1 MGFNTTM
8 LNVDSHQ
15 FDTPYNLD
23 DGTAIPPIGDDDDDD
38 HHHHHHHHHDAS
50 FWMIRGI
57 LGFFSQTPAACWST
71 DEAHERSLGQVDRLV
86 ARCQMTEPTEG
97 LAVAWNAH
105 LPRLYLEVSSPGL
118 YRYTPSITRL
128 F

>member
-1 MGFNTTM
+1 M

-38 HHHHHHHHHDAS
+38 HHHHHHHDAS

-57 LGFFSQTPAACWST
+57 LGFFLGHLQRWST
-71 DEAHERSLGQVDRLV
+71 DEAHERALGQVDRLV
-86 ARCQMTEPTEG
+86 TRCQMTEPTEG

-105 LPRLYLEVSSPGL
+105 LAQTRPGGV
-118 YRYTPSITRL
+118 
-128 F
+128 